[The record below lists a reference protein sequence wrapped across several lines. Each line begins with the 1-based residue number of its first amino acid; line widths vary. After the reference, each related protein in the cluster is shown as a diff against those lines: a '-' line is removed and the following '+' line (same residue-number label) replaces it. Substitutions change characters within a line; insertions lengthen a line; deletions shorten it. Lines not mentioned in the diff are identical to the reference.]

1 MDSTQ
6 TSFAEVTAQRLQA
19 LAELYRLGQVSD
31 VMGRTLEKLLAYEA
45 ELCQTQLSQLETDL
59 AAFEQQYQLSS
70 DEFYRRFQTGQTD
83 DTMDFVEWASLVQIA
98 NNLRH
103 RLKLLTE
110 AITA

>member
-1 MDSTQ
+1 VDSTQ

-31 VMGRTLEKLLAYEA
+31 VMDRTLEKLLAYEA

-70 DEFYRRFQTGQTD
+70 DEFYRRFQAGQTD
-83 DTMDFVEWASLVQIA
+83 DSMDFVEWASLVQMA
-98 NNLRH
+98 NNLKQ

-110 AITA
+110 AIKE